1 MRRVARGRRR
11 RVGGGHRL
19 VQGADTVQRHSA
31 RFNCTVRRRARR
43 LRRLRR
49 LRRKREP
56 VAGEHG
62 GRTARTI
69 DDRTAH
75 VLVDVLDSRAIRVLP
90 RETCT

>member
-19 VQGADTVQRHSA
+19 VQGADTVQKHSA

>member
-11 RVGGGHRL
+11 RVGGVHRL
-19 VQGADTVQRHSA
+19 VQGADTVQKHSA
-31 RFNCTVRRRARR
+31 RFNCTVRRRA
-43 LRRLRR
+43 RRLRR

>member
-19 VQGADTVQRHSA
+19 VQGADTVQKHSA

-43 LRRLRR
+43 LRR
-49 LRRKREP
+49 KREP
-56 VAGEHG
+56 VAGERG
-62 GRTARTI
+62 GRTAHTI

-75 VLVDVLDSRAIRVLP
+75 VLVDVLDPRVIRALP